1 MRTIQGMYKT
11 ANTTQLVPLETFLL
25 EEGKVYIT
33 DAITDESA
41 NAFMQ
46 QIMYLEQKY
55 PNRAI
60 HIYINSPGGVIDAG
74 LAIRDIIKG
83 LEKRNMEGVFCE
95 TKEDALTK
103 ALSYIEEGSS
113 VTWGG
118 SMSISEIGLMD
129 AVKNGN
135 YEIIDRSVAKNYDEQ
150 REIFSKAVL
159 ADYYLMSSNAI
170 TLDGELINIDGTGN
184 RVACLTYGPK
194 NVIMIVGM
202 NKVVNDVEDGI
213 KRVRNFASPPNT
225 LRLGLKT
232 PCSMTGRCGNC
243 YGDTCI
249 CSQIVVTRRQS
260 AAMRGRI
267 KIILVGESLGY

>member
-1 MRTIQGMYKT
+1 MFLKEAEKLRAKT
-11 ANTTQLVPLETFLL
+11 
-25 EEGKVYIT
+25 
-33 DAITDESA
+33 
-41 NAFMQ
+41 
-46 QIMYLEQKY
+46 
-55 PNRAI
+55 
-60 HIYINSPGGVIDAG
+60 
-74 LAIRDIIKG
+74 IIKG

-95 TKEDALTK
+95 TKEDALSK

-118 SMSISEIGLMD
+118 SMSIEEIGLMD

-135 YEIIDRSVAKNYDEQ
+135 YKVIDRSVAKNYEEQ
-150 REIFSKAVL
+150 RENFSKAVL

-232 PCSMTGRCGNC
+232 PCSMTGRCGDC

>member
-1 MRTIQGMYKT
+1 M
-11 ANTTQLVPLETFLL
+11 FLNEATKL
-25 EEGKVYIT
+25 
-33 DAITDESA
+33 
-41 NAFMQ
+41 
-46 QIMYLEQKY
+46 
-55 PNRAI
+55 RAQT
-60 HIYINSPGGVIDAG
+60 
-74 LAIRDIIKG
+74 IIKG

-95 TKEDALTK
+95 TKEDALAK

-118 SMSISEIGLMD
+118 SMSISEIGLID

-232 PCSMTGRCGNC
+232 PCSMTGRCGDC

-260 AAMRGRI
+260 AAMRGLI

>member
-1 MRTIQGMYKT
+1 M
-11 ANTTQLVPLETFLL
+11 FLNEATKL
-25 EEGKVYIT
+25 
-33 DAITDESA
+33 
-41 NAFMQ
+41 
-46 QIMYLEQKY
+46 
-55 PNRAI
+55 RAQT
-60 HIYINSPGGVIDAG
+60 
-74 LAIRDIIKG
+74 IIKG

-95 TKEDALTK
+95 TKEDALAK

-129 AVKNGN
+129 AVKNCN

-232 PCSMTGRCGNC
+232 PCSMTGRCGDC

>member
-1 MRTIQGMYKT
+1 MFLKEAEKLRAKT
-11 ANTTQLVPLETFLL
+11 
-25 EEGKVYIT
+25 
-33 DAITDESA
+33 
-41 NAFMQ
+41 
-46 QIMYLEQKY
+46 
-55 PNRAI
+55 
-60 HIYINSPGGVIDAG
+60 
-74 LAIRDIIKG
+74 IIKG

-95 TKEDALTK
+95 TKEDALSK
-103 ALSYIEEGSS
+103 ALSYIEEASS

-118 SMSISEIGLMD
+118 SMSIEEIGLMD

-135 YEIIDRSVAKNYDEQ
+135 YKVIDRSVAKNYEEQ

-232 PCSMTGRCGNC
+232 PCSMTGRCGDC

-260 AAMRGRI
+260 AMMKDRV
-267 KIILVGESLGY
+267 KVILVGESLGY

>member
-1 MRTIQGMYKT
+1 M
-11 ANTTQLVPLETFLL
+11 FLNEATKL
-25 EEGKVYIT
+25 
-33 DAITDESA
+33 
-41 NAFMQ
+41 
-46 QIMYLEQKY
+46 
-55 PNRAI
+55 RAQT
-60 HIYINSPGGVIDAG
+60 
-74 LAIRDIIKG
+74 IIKG

-95 TKEDALTK
+95 TKEYALAK
-103 ALSYIEEGSS
+103 ALSYIKEGSS

-232 PCSMTGRCGNC
+232 PCSMTGRCGDC

>member
-1 MRTIQGMYKT
+1 MMYM
-11 ANTTQLVPLETFLL
+11 FLNEATKL
-25 EEGKVYIT
+25 
-33 DAITDESA
+33 
-41 NAFMQ
+41 
-46 QIMYLEQKY
+46 
-55 PNRAI
+55 RAQT
-60 HIYINSPGGVIDAG
+60 
-74 LAIRDIIKG
+74 IIKG

-95 TKEDALTK
+95 TKEDALAK

-118 SMSISEIGLMD
+118 SMSIEEVGLMD

-135 YEIIDRSVAKNYDEQ
+135 YEVIDRSVAKNYEEQ
-150 REIFSKAVL
+150 RQIFAKAVL

-232 PCSMTGRCGNC
+232 PCSMTGRCGDC

-267 KIILVGESLGY
+267 KVILVGESLGY

>member
-1 MRTIQGMYKT
+1 MFLKEAEKLRAKT
-11 ANTTQLVPLETFLL
+11 
-25 EEGKVYIT
+25 
-33 DAITDESA
+33 
-41 NAFMQ
+41 
-46 QIMYLEQKY
+46 
-55 PNRAI
+55 
-60 HIYINSPGGVIDAG
+60 
-74 LAIRDIIKG
+74 IIKG

-95 TKEDALTK
+95 TKEDALSK
-103 ALSYIEEGSS
+103 ALSYIEEDSS

-118 SMSISEIGLMD
+118 SMSIEEIGLMD

-135 YEIIDRSVAKNYDEQ
+135 YKVIDRSVAKNYEEQ

-232 PCSMTGRCGNC
+232 PCSMTGRCGDC

-260 AAMRGRI
+260 AMMKDRV
-267 KIILVGESLGY
+267 KVILVGESLGY

>member
-1 MRTIQGMYKT
+1 M
-11 ANTTQLVPLETFLL
+11 FLNEATKL
-25 EEGKVYIT
+25 
-33 DAITDESA
+33 
-41 NAFMQ
+41 
-46 QIMYLEQKY
+46 
-55 PNRAI
+55 RAQT
-60 HIYINSPGGVIDAG
+60 
-74 LAIRDIIKG
+74 IIKG

-95 TKEDALTK
+95 TKEDALAK
-103 ALSYIEEGSS
+103 ALSYIEESSS

-118 SMSISEIGLMD
+118 SMSISEIGLID

-232 PCSMTGRCGNC
+232 PCSMTGRCGDC

-267 KIILVGESLGY
+267 KIILVGESLGYQIFLNNYIKRELL

>member
-1 MRTIQGMYKT
+1 MFLKEAEKLRAKT
-11 ANTTQLVPLETFLL
+11 
-25 EEGKVYIT
+25 
-33 DAITDESA
+33 
-41 NAFMQ
+41 
-46 QIMYLEQKY
+46 
-55 PNRAI
+55 
-60 HIYINSPGGVIDAG
+60 
-74 LAIRDIIKG
+74 IIKG

-95 TKEDALTK
+95 TKKDALSK

-118 SMSISEIGLMD
+118 SMSIEEIGLMD

-135 YEIIDRSVAKNYDEQ
+135 YKVIDRSVAKNYEEQ

-232 PCSMTGRCGNC
+232 PCSMTGRCGDC

-267 KIILVGESLGY
+267 KVILVGESLGY

>member
-1 MRTIQGMYKT
+1 M
-11 ANTTQLVPLETFLL
+11 FLNEATKL
-25 EEGKVYIT
+25 
-33 DAITDESA
+33 
-41 NAFMQ
+41 
-46 QIMYLEQKY
+46 
-55 PNRAI
+55 RAQT
-60 HIYINSPGGVIDAG
+60 
-74 LAIRDIIKG
+74 IIKG

-95 TKEDALTK
+95 TKEDALSK

-118 SMSISEIGLMD
+118 SMSIEEVGLMD

-135 YEIIDRSVAKNYDEQ
+135 YEVIDRSVAKNYEEQ
-150 REIFSKAVL
+150 REIFAKAVL

-225 LRLGLKT
+225 LRLELKT
-232 PCSMTGRCGNC
+232 PCSMTGRCGDC

-267 KIILVGESLGY
+267 KVILVGESLGY

>member
-1 MRTIQGMYKT
+1 M
-11 ANTTQLVPLETFLL
+11 FLNEATKL
-25 EEGKVYIT
+25 
-33 DAITDESA
+33 
-41 NAFMQ
+41 
-46 QIMYLEQKY
+46 
-55 PNRAI
+55 RAQT
-60 HIYINSPGGVIDAG
+60 
-74 LAIRDIIKG
+74 IIKG

-95 TKEDALTK
+95 TKEDALAKT
-103 ALSYIEEGSS
+103 LSYIEEGSS

-232 PCSMTGRCGNC
+232 PCSMTGRCGDC

-267 KIILVGESLGY
+267 KIILVGESLGYQIFLNNYIKRELL

>member
-1 MRTIQGMYKT
+1 MFLKEAEKLRAKT
-11 ANTTQLVPLETFLL
+11 
-25 EEGKVYIT
+25 
-33 DAITDESA
+33 
-41 NAFMQ
+41 
-46 QIMYLEQKY
+46 
-55 PNRAI
+55 
-60 HIYINSPGGVIDAG
+60 
-74 LAIRDIIKG
+74 IIKG

-95 TKEDALTK
+95 TKEDALSK

-113 VTWGG
+113 VTWDG
-118 SMSISEIGLMD
+118 SMSIEEIGLMD

-135 YEIIDRSVAKNYDEQ
+135 YKVIDRSVAKNYEEQ

-194 NVIMIVGM
+194 NVIMIIGM

-232 PCSMTGRCGNC
+232 PCSMTGRCGDC
-243 YGDTCI
+243 YGDTSI

-267 KIILVGESLGY
+267 KVILVGESLGY

>member
-1 MRTIQGMYKT
+1 M
-11 ANTTQLVPLETFLL
+11 FLNEATKL
-25 EEGKVYIT
+25 
-33 DAITDESA
+33 
-41 NAFMQ
+41 
-46 QIMYLEQKY
+46 
-55 PNRAI
+55 RAQT
-60 HIYINSPGGVIDAG
+60 
-74 LAIRDIIKG
+74 IIKG

-95 TKEDALTK
+95 TKEDALAK

-170 TLDGELINIDGTGN
+170 TLDGKLINIDGTGN

-232 PCSMTGRCGNC
+232 PCSMTGRCGDC

-267 KIILVGESLGY
+267 KIILVGESLGYQIFLNNYIKRELL

>member
-1 MRTIQGMYKT
+1 MFLKEAEKLRAKT
-11 ANTTQLVPLETFLL
+11 
-25 EEGKVYIT
+25 
-33 DAITDESA
+33 
-41 NAFMQ
+41 
-46 QIMYLEQKY
+46 
-55 PNRAI
+55 
-60 HIYINSPGGVIDAG
+60 
-74 LAIRDIIKG
+74 IIKG

-95 TKEDALTK
+95 TKEDALSK

-118 SMSISEIGLMD
+118 SMSIEEIGLMD

-135 YEIIDRSVAKNYDEQ
+135 YKVIDRSVAKNYEEQ

-232 PCSMTGRCGNC
+232 PCSMTGRCGDC

>member
-1 MRTIQGMYKT
+1 MFLNEATKLR
-11 ANTTQLVPLETFLL
+11 AET
-25 EEGKVYIT
+25 
-33 DAITDESA
+33 
-41 NAFMQ
+41 
-46 QIMYLEQKY
+46 
-55 PNRAI
+55 
-60 HIYINSPGGVIDAG
+60 
-74 LAIRDIIKG
+74 IIKG

-95 TKEDALTK
+95 TKEDALAK
-103 ALSYIEEGSS
+103 ALGYIEEGSS

-118 SMSISEIGLMD
+118 SMSIEEVGLMD

-135 YEIIDRSVAKNYDEQ
+135 YKVIDRSVAKNYDEQ
-150 REIFSKAVL
+150 REIFAKAVL

-232 PCSMTGRCGNC
+232 PCSMTGRCGDC

-267 KIILVGESLGY
+267 KVILVGESLGY

>member
-1 MRTIQGMYKT
+1 M
-11 ANTTQLVPLETFLL
+11 FLNEATKL
-25 EEGKVYIT
+25 
-33 DAITDESA
+33 
-41 NAFMQ
+41 
-46 QIMYLEQKY
+46 
-55 PNRAI
+55 RAQT
-60 HIYINSPGGVIDAG
+60 
-74 LAIRDIIKG
+74 IIKG

-95 TKEDALTK
+95 TKEDALAK

-118 SMSISEIGLMD
+118 SMSISEIGLID

-232 PCSMTGRCGNC
+232 PCSMTGRCGDC

-267 KIILVGESLGY
+267 KIILVGESLGYQIFLNNYIKRELL

>member
-1 MRTIQGMYKT
+1 M
-11 ANTTQLVPLETFLL
+11 FLNEATKL
-25 EEGKVYIT
+25 
-33 DAITDESA
+33 
-41 NAFMQ
+41 
-46 QIMYLEQKY
+46 
-55 PNRAI
+55 RAQT
-60 HIYINSPGGVIDAG
+60 
-74 LAIRDIIKG
+74 IIKG

-95 TKEDALTK
+95 TKEDALAK

-232 PCSMTGRCGNC
+232 PCSMTGRCGDC

-267 KIILVGESLGY
+267 KIILVRESLGYQIFLNNYIKRELL

>member
-1 MRTIQGMYKT
+1 M
-11 ANTTQLVPLETFLL
+11 FLNEATKL
-25 EEGKVYIT
+25 RPQT
-33 DAITDESA
+33 
-41 NAFMQ
+41 
-46 QIMYLEQKY
+46 
-55 PNRAI
+55 
-60 HIYINSPGGVIDAG
+60 
-74 LAIRDIIKG
+74 IIKG

-95 TKEDALTK
+95 TKEDALAK

-202 NKVVNDVEDGI
+202 YKVVNDVEDGI

-232 PCSMTGRCGNC
+232 PCSMTGRCGDC

>member
-1 MRTIQGMYKT
+1 M
-11 ANTTQLVPLETFLL
+11 FLNEATKL
-25 EEGKVYIT
+25 
-33 DAITDESA
+33 
-41 NAFMQ
+41 
-46 QIMYLEQKY
+46 
-55 PNRAI
+55 RAQT
-60 HIYINSPGGVIDAG
+60 
-74 LAIRDIIKG
+74 IIKG

-150 REIFSKAVL
+150 RETFSKAVL

-232 PCSMTGRCGNC
+232 PCSMTGRCGDC

-267 KIILVGESLGY
+267 KIILVGESLGYQIFLNNYIKRELL

>member
-1 MRTIQGMYKT
+1 M
-11 ANTTQLVPLETFLL
+11 FLNEATKL
-25 EEGKVYIT
+25 
-33 DAITDESA
+33 
-41 NAFMQ
+41 
-46 QIMYLEQKY
+46 
-55 PNRAI
+55 RAQT
-60 HIYINSPGGVIDAG
+60 
-74 LAIRDIIKG
+74 IIKG

-95 TKEDALTK
+95 TKEDALAK

-232 PCSMTGRCGNC
+232 PCSMTGRCGDC

-267 KIILVGESLGY
+267 KIILVGESLGYQIFLNNYIRRELL